1 MIIAVQRGLEN
12 LKKELENRG
21 YEVFYI
27 GEHKTADAVLYNEV
41 DTYPYYEV
49 NNLSLAVSDDTNH
62 AYGAL
67 LLNVTNKSTEEILSI
82 LERRTYSPLF
92 WFIMVL
98 SIPFITNTLH
108 GA

>member
-1 MIIAVQRGLEN
+1 MIIAVQKGLES

-27 GEHKTADAVLYNEV
+27 GEHKTADAILYNEV

-49 NNLSLAVSDDTNH
+49 NNLSSVTASNDMNH

-92 WFIMVL
+92 
-98 SIPFITNTLH
+98 
-108 GA
+108 